1 MMQAALDRLGE
12 IASRRPLLADEEEER
27 KDGLAKL
34 AVWKQK

>member
-1 MMQAALDRLGE
+1 V
-12 IASRRPLLADEEEER
+12 IASRRPLLADEEEKR